1 MIITSHLTWIW
12 ASACQVPRLGALLL
26 ISINSEAVRLVL
38 NFVLL
43 IEFNLKTIKVHSNFD
58 YLCFWP
64 KSCQPHRQ
72 YLLILE
78 KCTSPL
84 FFLPGDAK
92 FIPWVFVELS
102 HWWAYFLSYLMS
114 FTKLP
119 KSFLD
124 TFCNGPYLEHLLC
137 KSVSTTRWL
146 ADLSGSIQSWLYS
159 YRCLLLGFSEWP
171 SSKKVLS
178 LCSVYYRIGSS
189 YHISQN
195 GVHRICCRFWKFW
208 GCKYNWTPLAR
219 GSNTRFY
226 RYVCCRFLGP
236 CAIRLLTSEL

>member
-12 ASACQVPRLGALLL
+12 ASVCQVPRLGALLL

-43 IEFNLKTIKVHSNFD
+43 IEFNLKTIKVPSSFD

-72 YLLILE
+72 YLQILE

-84 FFLPGDAK
+84 IFFPGRCWIYA
-92 FIPWVFVELS
+92 FGLCRVEPLVS
-102 HWWAYFLSYLMS
+102 IFLELFTTS

-119 KSFLD
+119 KASWTPSAMGLIWS
-124 TFCNGPYLEHLLC
+124 TYCASLWVVLE
-137 KSVSTTRWL
+137 WL
-146 ADLSGSIQSWLYS
+146 ADLSGLELYS

-189 YHISQN
+189 DHISQN
-195 GVHRICCRFWKFW
+195 GFHRICCRFWKFW
-208 GCKYNWTPLAR
+208 GGKYDWTPFAC
-219 GSNTRFY
+219 GSNTRFH
-226 RYVCCRFLGP
+226 RYVIYFLWAL
-236 CAIRLLTSEL
+236 CDSIAYK